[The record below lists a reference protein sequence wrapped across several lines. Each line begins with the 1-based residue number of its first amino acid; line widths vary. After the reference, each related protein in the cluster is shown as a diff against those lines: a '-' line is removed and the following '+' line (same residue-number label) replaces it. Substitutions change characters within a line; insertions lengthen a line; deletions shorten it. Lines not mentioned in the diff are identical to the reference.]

1 MIASDDLER
10 QLTLWL
16 ADVATP
22 RDVEL
27 ADVFAQTHSLNQRTP
42 WASPAAW
49 RSALTVRPAAPGR
62 RSLSALLLVGL
73 MIGVLVAV
81 TLVSGSR
88 RQLPLPIGPART
100 GLFAFSTERGIYV
113 VEPDGTG
120 RTLLAS
126 GPQVGPVWSPDGT
139 RLAYW
144 SLADSVRQFSLHVV
158 DVGSSVSIPM
168 AGGRTFYVQDPA
180 VWSPDGKRLAFT
192 TTTGELRLVN
202 SDGSNLQR
210 IGDPAMR
217 FGIPTWSPDGTW
229 IAVRVEMDPGMY
241 RGYVI
246 HPDGTAQTAITAPF
260 GIGESHMGFGWSPDG
275 RSVVYHV
282 SVPTDLDIAI
292 SRLDAS
298 GAWRQ
303 ETLLDG
309 ANNDVLPAWSNDGT
323 RIAFIRIEG
332 LDTSRQVSR
341 LMTAAANGADPR
353 VISDRPVDRYVP
365 CWSPDDRSI
374 GVMSYSTEDLLS
386 VVDLVAVDGSGV
398 IEINEPGGAFSPC
411 SWQRLA
417 P

>member
-1 MIASDDLER
+1 M
-10 QLTLWL
+10 
-16 ADVATP
+16 
-22 RDVEL
+22 
-27 ADVFAQTHSLNQRTP
+27 
-42 WASPAAW
+42 
-49 RSALTVRPAAPGR
+49 
-62 RSLSALLLVGL
+62 SALLLVGL
-73 MIGVLVAV
+73 VIGVLVAV

-126 GPQVGPVWSPDGT
+126 GHQLGPVWSPDGT

-144 SLADSVRQFSLHVV
+144 SVADSVRQSSLNVM

-180 VWSPDGKRLAFT
+180 VWSPDGDRLAFT
-192 TTTGELRLVN
+192 TTTGELRLVD

-246 HPDGTAQTAITAPF
+246 HPDGTAQTAIDRAVR
-260 GIGESHMGFGWSPDG
+260 ESASRTWGFGWSPDG
-275 RSVVYHV
+275 RVCGL
-282 SVPTDLDIAI
+282 PCERTTDLDIAI

-298 GAWRQ
+298 GVWRQ

-309 ANNDVLPAWSNDGT
+309 ANNDVLP
-323 RIAFIRIEG
+323 
-332 LDTSRQVSR
+332 
-341 LMTAAANGADPR
+341 
-353 VISDRPVDRYVP
+353 
-365 CWSPDDRSI
+365 
-374 GVMSYSTEDLLS
+374 S
-386 VVDLVAVDGSGV
+386 VV
-398 IEINEPGGAFSPC
+398 E
-411 SWQRLA
+411 
-417 P
+417 